1 MLLSKYDKRIN
12 NMTNKV
18 GIRGIES
25 EYVHKHFKNQ
35 RKLFFEG

>member
-18 GIRGIES
+18 RGIES
-25 EYVHKHFKNQ
+25 EYVHNAQTLQTQ